1 MTDRELVL
9 EYSNGNLD
17 AFHEFYDRHK
27 DSLYTF
33 LRNRGRESADDLFQE
48 TFIKFIDA
56 ASKREIEN
64 PGAYLFRIAIN
75 LLRNTSRHKKTIL
88 LEPDYDVPDK
98 EIEDEVE
105 SPVSEAELKNSLVK
119 LAKEKPDFYDVL
131 HLHVFEKMTFEQIS
145 NGKEKSRDTIASR
158 YRYAIHYLQKMLQ
171 QNMKLVQEV

>member
-1 MTDRELVL
+1 MTDRELIL

-17 AFHEFYDRHK
+17 AFHEFYNRHK

-64 PGAYLFRIAIN
+64 PGAYLFRIALN
-75 LLRNTSRHKKTIL
+75 LLRNTSRHEKTIL
-88 LEPDYDVPDK
+88 LKPDYDIPD
-98 EIEDEVE
+98 EDIGAEE
-105 SPVSEAELKNSLVK
+105 DSPVSEEELKKSLVK

-131 HLHVFEKMTFEQIS
+131 HLHIFEKMTFDQIS
-145 NGKEKSRDTIASR
+145 SIKEKSRDTIASR
-158 YRYAIHYLQKMLQ
+158 YRYAIHHLRKMLQ
-171 QNMKLVQEV
+171 LNLELVQEV